1 MKGFLTLCLLFV
13 ASAAFAQ
20 KVEVKDDAV
29 LVDGGKYALV
39 EQDGCKLMDTQCI
52 YYLKSLD
59 GKRQL
64 AVKQLEFVDPAT
76 MSASH
81 PDGRTL
87 FLQFVFLGSGT
98 KAEIPFPATLH
109 LRALDV
115 ARRVAKAQLF
125 ANGSLNDQAAAD
137 FVTTHGMP
145 FSERRS
151 ELGGPKVIVIEKN

>member
-87 FLQFVFLGSGT
+87 FVLCAAGT
-98 KAEIPFPATLH
+98 HEA
-109 LRALDV
+109 DV
-115 ARRVAKAQLF
+115 AGKGEGAIYTMTVEHPHAGR
-125 ANGSLNDQAAAD
+125 
-137 FVTTHGMP
+137 P
-145 FSERRS
+145 
-151 ELGGPKVIVIEKN
+151 